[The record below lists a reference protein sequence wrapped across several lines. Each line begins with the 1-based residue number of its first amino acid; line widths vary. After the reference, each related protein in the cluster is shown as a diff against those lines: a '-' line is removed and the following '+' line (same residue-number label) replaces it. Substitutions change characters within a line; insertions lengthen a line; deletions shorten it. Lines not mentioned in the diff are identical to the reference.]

1 MKRTA
6 LLAAFLLAWTGVS
19 SARDWEADL
28 TGGYRTIKDSS
39 LRRIYGNGFVFTPCL
54 SLAVSKSLRVGAE
67 YEFGYAKNATIG
79 LFEDPST
86 LKVGG
91 GHLFL
96 QYGERSGRFRPF
108 LKMGVGLYAYQF
120 DVQIP
125 SQPALRVAETDV
137 SFFFGA
143 GMRAAITKR
152 LIATSE
158 LKYAALWV
166 DSYDDQVD
174 LGGIRLL
181 LGIGYEF

>member
-6 LLAAFLLAWTGVS
+6 LLAAFLLAWVGPV
-19 SARDWEADL
+19 SARSWEVDV
-28 TGGYRTIKDSS
+28 TGGYRTLKDAT
-39 LRRIYGNGFVFTPCL
+39 LRQVYGNGFVVTPSL
-54 SLAVSKSLRVGAE
+54 SYAVSKSLRVGAE
-67 YEFGYAKNATIG
+67 YEFGYAKDASIG

-96 QYGERSGRFRPF
+96 QYGERAGRFQPF
-108 LKMGVGLYAYQF
+108 LKAGVGLFAYQF

-125 SQPALRVAETDV
+125 TPAAVRVSDTDV

-143 GMRAAITKR
+143 GLRAVIMKR
-152 LIATSE
+152 LIATTE

-166 DSYDDQVD
+166 DSFDDQVD
-174 LGGIRLL
+174 LGGIRILF
-181 LGIGYEF
+181 GIGYEF

>member
-6 LLAAFLLAWTGVS
+6 LFAAFLLAWAGLS
-19 SARDWEADL
+19 SAQTWEAGL
-28 TGGYRTIKDSS
+28 TCGYRTIKDKS
-39 LRRIYGNGFVFTPCL
+39 LRRIYGNGFVYIPYV

-67 YEFGYAKNATIG
+67 YELGYVKKANIG

-96 QYGERSGRFRPF
+96 QYGERTGRFQPF
-108 LKMGVGLYAYQF
+108 LKVGLGLFAYQF

-125 SQPALRVAETDV
+125 SQPALRVAETDI
-137 SFFFGA
+137 SFFIGGGLRVA
-143 GMRAAITKR
+143 VMKH
-152 LIATSE
+152 LIGTSE

-166 DSYDDQVD
+166 DSYDDKVD
-174 LGGIRLL
+174 LGGIKIL